1 MIGSAIASG
10 LSAIG
15 GGSAAAGAMGLA
27 GAAGSLMQN
36 RQARKQAEKANE
48 MSAALAAQRRQDILD
63 YGQKAIDLIPQAYGA
78 QRDVLEQQMNTI
90 PGYLEKMAVPQFEIA
105 EKGSLMGQ
113 NTLLS
118 GLGMQNAALLG
129 QPYLGP
135 RMQAQGMGLDPRE
148 MASMATL
155 EPIDLSAIENDY
167 ALQGKPTPTGDE
179 GLESLSP
186 TQLQLMR
193 EMQLVGRY

>member
-1 MIGSAIASG
+1 MP
-10 LSAIG
+10 
-15 GGSAAAGAMGLA
+15 AG
-27 GAAGSLMQN
+27 
-36 RQARKQAEKANE
+36 
-48 MSAALAAQRRQDILD
+48 ALAAASVGASLKSSRDQRKGVEKTNDLSARLAAERRQDILNF
-63 YGQKAIDLIPQAYGA
+63 GQKAIDLIPQAYGA

-129 QPYLGP
+129 QPSFG

-179 GLESLSP
+179 GLDSLSP
-186 TQLQLMR
+186 SQLQMMR